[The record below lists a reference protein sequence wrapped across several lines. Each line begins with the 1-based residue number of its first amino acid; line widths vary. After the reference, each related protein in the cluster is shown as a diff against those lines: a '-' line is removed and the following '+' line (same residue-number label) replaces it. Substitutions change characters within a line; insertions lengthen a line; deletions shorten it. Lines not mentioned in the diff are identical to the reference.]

1 MQTLVWIVRLVI
13 VLVLVWFA
21 VKNAQDVTLTGLP
34 GQTWQAPLVFVLLV
48 VFVARRG
55 DRAARVGARRW
66 CASAAR
72 SGACASARAA
82 PSSRPRSRACAP
94 AGERRMEFEF
104 WWLLALPVFFGMGW
118 IAARVDI
125 KSLLSESRAL
135 PSSYFRG
142 LNFLLNEQPDKAI
155 ESFLQ
160 VAKENPQ
167 TVELQFALG
176 SLFRRRGEV
185 DRAIRMH
192 QDLVNRE
199 DLPPEERRQ
208 ASFELS
214 QDYFKAGLLDHAE
227 QVLAK
232 HGRGRSVAGS
242 APPPARHLH
251 PGEGLGEGDRRGQ
264 EARGERQA
272 QLPEGDR
279 QLLLRARDHRAH
291 PWARRGSRG
300 ACSRK
305 ALEANRKCVRANLLR
320 GEWLAREGQ
329 HEQALEAWKA
339 IESQDPAYFG
349 LAAEGMVESYKALGP
364 SRRGPR
370 AAARPAASLS
380 RASTCSTSS
389 TRRTAEIEGDDAA
402 YRLVRDEVRRNPTL
416 VGLDRL
422 IDAELVRAPAERR
435 QDLQLMKNL
444 VHSHAQA
451 LAVYLCDNCGFKARQ
466 FFWQCPAC
474 GGWETFPPR
483 RTAELDSPGRHL
495 ARMQIGQ

>member
-1 MQTLVWIVRLVI
+1 
-13 VLVLVWFA
+13 
-21 VKNAQDVTLTGLP
+21 
-34 GQTWQAPLVFVLLV
+34 
-48 VFVARRG
+48 
-55 DRAARVGARRW
+55 
-66 CASAAR
+66 
-72 SGACASARAA
+72 
-82 PSSRPRSRACAP
+82 
-94 AGERRMEFEF
+94 MEFEF

-118 IAARVDI
+118 IAARVDL

-142 LNFLLNEQPDKAI
+142 LNFLLNEQPDRAI

-199 DLPPEERRQ
+199 DLAPEQRRE
-208 ASFELS
+208 ASLELS
-214 QDYFKAGLLDHAE
+214 RDYFKAGLLEHAE
-227 QVLAK
+227 QVLAAMAQVDSSPEVHRSLLDIYIQEK
-232 HGRGRSVAGS
+232 DWEKAIDAARKLEVSAKRNYQREIANYYCELAITAHVHGNA
-242 APPPARHLH
+242 AEA
-251 PGEGLGEGDRRGQ
+251 EGY
-264 EARGERQA
+264 
-272 QLPEGDR
+272 
-279 QLLLRARDHRAH
+279 LRN
-291 PWARRGSRG
+291 
-300 ACSRK
+300 
-305 ALEANRKCVRANLLR
+305 ALESNRKCVRANLLR
-320 GEWLAREGQ
+320 GEWLAREGR
-329 HEQALEAWKA
+329 HEEAIAAWKA
-339 IESQDPAYFG
+339 IEQQDPAYFG
-349 LAAEGMVESYKALGP
+349 LAAEGMVESYKALGQLGEGL
-364 SRRGPR
+364 SLLRGLQHRYPGLDLLNVVYQ
-370 AAARPAASLS
+370 A
-380 RASTCSTSS
+380 
-389 TRRTAEIEGDDAA
+389 TAEHEGDEAA
-402 YRLVRDEVRRNPTL
+402 WRLVRDEVRRNPTL

-422 IDAELVRAPAERR
+422 IDAEIVRAPAERR

-451 LAVYLCDNCGFKARQ
+451 LAVYLCANCGFKARQ

>member
-1 MQTLVWIVRLVI
+1 
-13 VLVLVWFA
+13 
-21 VKNAQDVTLTGLP
+21 
-34 GQTWQAPLVFVLLV
+34 
-48 VFVARRG
+48 
-55 DRAARVGARRW
+55 
-66 CASAAR
+66 
-72 SGACASARAA
+72 
-82 PSSRPRSRACAP
+82 
-94 AGERRMEFEF
+94 MEFEF

-118 IAARVDI
+118 IAARVDL

-199 DLPPEERRQ
+199 DLPQEQRRQ
-208 ASFELS
+208 ASFELAE
-214 QDYFKAGLLDHAE
+214 DYFKAGLLDHAE

-232 HGRGRSVAGS
+232 MAEVDPS
-242 APPPARHLH
+242 ADVH
-251 PGEGLGEGDRRGQ
+251 
-264 EARGERQA
+264 
-272 QLPEGDR
+272 R
-279 QLLLRARDHRAH
+279 QLLDIYIQEKDWEKAIGAAKRLEVSAKRNYQREIANYYCELAITSQVH
-291 PWARRGSRG
+291 ARRDEAEGHLAS
-300 ACSRK
+300 

-320 GEWLAREGQ
+320 GERLAREGR
-329 HEQALEAWKA
+329 HDEAIEAWKA
-339 IESQDPAYFG
+339 IESQDPAYMG
-349 LAAEGMVESYKALGP
+349 LAAEGMLESYKALGKLGEGL
-364 SRRGPR
+364 SLLRGLQHRYPGLDLLTVVYQ
-370 AAARPAASLS
+370 A
-380 RASTCSTSS
+380 
-389 TRRTAEIEGDDAA
+389 TAEHEGDEAA
-402 YRLVRDEVRRNPTL
+402 WRIVRDEVRRNPTL

-451 LAVYLCDNCGFKARQ
+451 LAVYLCANCGFKARQ

-474 GGWETFPPR
+474 GGWETFAPR

>member
-1 MQTLVWIVRLVI
+1 
-13 VLVLVWFA
+13 
-21 VKNAQDVTLTGLP
+21 
-34 GQTWQAPLVFVLLV
+34 
-48 VFVARRG
+48 
-55 DRAARVGARRW
+55 
-66 CASAAR
+66 
-72 SGACASARAA
+72 
-82 PSSRPRSRACAP
+82 
-94 AGERRMEFEF
+94 MEFEF

-118 IAARVDI
+118 IAARVDL

-199 DLPPEERRQ
+199 DLPAEERRQ
-208 ASFELS
+208 ASFELAE
-214 QDYFKAGLLDHAE
+214 DYFKAGLLDHAE

-232 HGRGRSVAGS
+232 MAEVDPS
-242 APPPARHLH
+242 ADVH
-251 PGEGLGEGDRRGQ
+251 
-264 EARGERQA
+264 
-272 QLPEGDR
+272 R
-279 QLLLRARDHRAH
+279 QLLDIYIQEKDWEKAIVAAKKLEVSAKRNYQREIANYYCELAITSQVH
-291 PWARRGSRG
+291 ARRDEAEGHLAS
-300 ACSRK
+300 

-320 GEWLAREGQ
+320 GEWLAREGR
-329 HEQALEAWKA
+329 HAEAIEAWKA
-339 IESQDPAYFG
+339 IESQDPAYMG
-349 LAAEGMVESYKALGP
+349 LAAEGMLESYKALGLLGEGL
-364 SRRGPR
+364 SLLRGLQHRYPGLDLLTVVYQ
-370 AAARPAASLS
+370 A
-380 RASTCSTSS
+380 
-389 TRRTAEIEGDDAA
+389 TAEHEGDEAA
-402 YRLVRDEVRRNPTL
+402 WRLVRDEVRRNPTL

-422 IDAELVRAPAERR
+422 IDAELLRAPAERR

-451 LAVYLCDNCGFKARQ
+451 LAVYLCANCGFKARQ

-474 GGWETFPPR
+474 GGWETFAPR

>member
-1 MQTLVWIVRLVI
+1 M
-13 VLVLVWFA
+13 
-21 VKNAQDVTLTGLP
+21 D
-34 GQTWQAPLVFVLLV
+34 
-48 VFVARRG
+48 
-55 DRAARVGARRW
+55 
-66 CASAAR
+66 
-72 SGACASARAA
+72 
-82 PSSRPRSRACAP
+82 
-94 AGERRMEFEF
+94 FEF

-118 IAARVDI
+118 VAARVDL

-142 LNFLLNEQPDKAI
+142 LNFLLKEQPDKAI

-199 DLPPEERRQ
+199 DLAPEQRRE

-214 QDYFKAGLLDHAE
+214 QDYFKAGLLEHAE
-227 QVLAK
+227 QVLAGLAQ
-232 HGRGRSVAGS
+232 HDPSPEVH
-242 APPPARHLH
+242 RHLLDIYIQEKDWEKAIDAAKKLEVSAKRNYQREIANYYCELAITAQVHGH
-251 PGEGLGEGDRRGQ
+251 PAEAEGH
-264 EARGERQA
+264 
-272 QLPEGDR
+272 
-279 QLLLRARDHRAH
+279 LR
-291 PWARRGSRG
+291 S
-300 ACSRK
+300 

-320 GEWLAREGQ
+320 GEWLAREGR
-329 HEQALEAWKA
+329 HEEAVAAWKA
-339 IESQDPAYFG
+339 IEQQDPAYLG
-349 LAAEGMVESYKALGP
+349 LAGEGMVESYKALGNLGEGLTLL
-364 SRRGPR
+364 RGLQHRYPGLDLLNVVYQ
-370 AAARPAASLS
+370 A
-380 RASTCSTSS
+380 
-389 TRRTAEIEGDDAA
+389 TAEAEGDEPAW
-402 YRLVRDEVRRNPTL
+402 RLVRDEVRRNPTL

-422 IDAELVRAPAERR
+422 IDAELLRAPPDRR

-444 VHSHAQA
+444 VHSHAQV
-451 LAVYLCDNCGFKARQ
+451 LAVYLCANCGFKARQ

-483 RTAELDSPGRHL
+483 RTAELDSAGQHL

>member
-1 MQTLVWIVRLVI
+1 
-13 VLVLVWFA
+13 
-21 VKNAQDVTLTGLP
+21 
-34 GQTWQAPLVFVLLV
+34 
-48 VFVARRG
+48 
-55 DRAARVGARRW
+55 
-66 CASAAR
+66 
-72 SGACASARAA
+72 
-82 PSSRPRSRACAP
+82 
-94 AGERRMEFEF
+94 MEFEF
-104 WWLLALPVFFGMGW
+104 WWLVALPLFFGMGW
-118 IAARVDI
+118 IAARIDI
-125 KSLLSESRAL
+125 KSLLSESRAM

-227 QVLAK
+227 EVLARMAESDPSPEVHRHLLDIYIQEK
-232 HGRGRSVAGS
+232 DWEKAIEAAKKLEVSAKRNYQKEIANYYCELAIMAQIHGRTA
-242 APPPARHLH
+242 
-251 PGEGLGEGDRRGQ
+251 
-264 EARGERQA
+264 EAEA
-272 QLPEGDR
+272 ML
-279 QLLLRARDHRAH
+279 
-291 PWARRGSRG
+291 S
-300 ACSRK
+300 K

-320 GEWLAREGQ
+320 GEWLARAGK
-329 HEQALEAWKA
+329 HEQALVAWKA
-339 IESQDPAYFG
+339 IEAQDPAYFG
-349 LAAEGMVESYKALGP
+349 LAAEGMVESYEALG
-364 SRRGPR
+364 
-370 AAARPAASLS
+370 RPAEGLTLLRGLQHSYPGLDLLNVVYQ
-380 RASTCSTSS
+380 T
-389 TRRTAEIEGDDAA
+389 TAQIEGDDAA

-422 IDAELVRAPAERR
+422 IDAEFARAPAERR
-435 QDLQLMKNL
+435 QDLQLMKDL

-451 LAVYLCDNCGFKARQ
+451 LAVYLCENCGFKARQ

-483 RTAELDSPGRHL
+483 RTAELESPGRHL

>member
-1 MQTLVWIVRLVI
+1 
-13 VLVLVWFA
+13 
-21 VKNAQDVTLTGLP
+21 
-34 GQTWQAPLVFVLLV
+34 
-48 VFVARRG
+48 
-55 DRAARVGARRW
+55 
-66 CASAAR
+66 
-72 SGACASARAA
+72 
-82 PSSRPRSRACAP
+82 
-94 AGERRMEFEF
+94 MEFEI

-135 PSSYFRG
+135 PTSYFRG

-199 DLPPEERRQ
+199 DLPPESRRT
-208 ASFELS
+208 ASFELAE
-214 QDYFKAGLLDHAE
+214 DYFKAGLLDHAE
-227 QVLAK
+227 QVLSKMAE
-232 HGRGRSVAGS
+232 ADPS
-242 APPPARHLH
+242 ADVH
-251 PGEGLGEGDRRGQ
+251 
-264 EARGERQA
+264 
-272 QLPEGDR
+272 R
-279 QLLLRARDHRAH
+279 QLLDIYIQEKDWAKAVDAARKLAVSAKRDYQKEIANYYCELAITEQVHGRPEA
-291 PWARRGSRG
+291 AAAYLVR
-300 ACSRK
+300 
-305 ALEANRKCVRANLLR
+305 ALESNRKCVRANVLR
-320 GEWLAREGQ
+320 GEWLARDSR
-329 HEQALEAWKA
+329 HEAAIEAWKA

-349 LAAEGMVESYKALGP
+349 LAAEGMLESYKALG
-364 SRRGPR
+364 RLGEGLALLRGLQHRFPGLDLLNVVYQ
-370 AAARPAASLS
+370 A
-380 RASTCSTSS
+380 
-389 TRRTAEIEGDDAA
+389 TAEHEGDEAA
-402 YRLVRDEVRRNPTL
+402 WRLVRDEVRRNPTL
-416 VGLDRL
+416 VGLDRM

-451 LAVYLCDNCGFKARQ
+451 LAVYLCANCGFKARQ

-483 RTAELDSPGRHL
+483 RTAEYDGAGRHL

>member
-1 MQTLVWIVRLVI
+1 
-13 VLVLVWFA
+13 
-21 VKNAQDVTLTGLP
+21 
-34 GQTWQAPLVFVLLV
+34 
-48 VFVARRG
+48 
-55 DRAARVGARRW
+55 
-66 CASAAR
+66 
-72 SGACASARAA
+72 
-82 PSSRPRSRACAP
+82 
-94 AGERRMEFEF
+94 MEFEF

-118 IAARVDI
+118 IAARIDL
-125 KSLLSESRAL
+125 KSLLSESRAM

-192 QDLVNRE
+192 QDLMNRE
-199 DLPPEERRQ
+199 DLPPDERRQ

-227 QVLAK
+227 QVLSRMGEADPSPDVHRHLLDIYIQEKDWEKAIEAAK
-232 HGRGRSVAGS
+232 KLEASAKRNYQKEIANYYCELAITAQIHGRAAEAGS
-242 APPPARHLH
+242 ML
-251 PGEGLGEGDRRGQ
+251 D
-264 EARGERQA
+264 
-272 QLPEGDR
+272 
-279 QLLLRARDHRAH
+279 
-291 PWARRGSRG
+291 
-300 ACSRK
+300 K
-305 ALEANRKCVRANLLR
+305 ALQANRKCVRANLLR
-320 GEWLAREGQ
+320 GEWLARDGK

-349 LAAEGMVESYKALGP
+349 LAAEGMVESYKALGRP
-364 SRRGPR
+364 EEGLTLLRGLQHRYPG
-370 AAARPAASLS
+370 LDLLNVVYQ
-380 RASTCSTSS
+380 T
-389 TRRTAEIEGDDAA
+389 TAEIEGDDAA

-422 IDAELVRAPAERR
+422 IDAELARAPAERR

-451 LAVYLCDNCGFKARQ
+451 LAVYLCENCGFKARQ

>member
-1 MQTLVWIVRLVI
+1 
-13 VLVLVWFA
+13 
-21 VKNAQDVTLTGLP
+21 
-34 GQTWQAPLVFVLLV
+34 
-48 VFVARRG
+48 
-55 DRAARVGARRW
+55 
-66 CASAAR
+66 
-72 SGACASARAA
+72 
-82 PSSRPRSRACAP
+82 
-94 AGERRMEFEF
+94 MEFEF

-118 IAARVDI
+118 IAARVDL

-142 LNFLLNEQPDKAI
+142 LNFLLNDKPDKAI

-199 DLPPEERRQ
+199 DLPEDERRT
-208 ASFELS
+208 ASFELA

-232 HGRGRSVAGS
+232 MAQVDPSVDV
-242 APPPARHLH
+242 H
-251 PGEGLGEGDRRGQ
+251 
-264 EARGERQA
+264 
-272 QLPEGDR
+272 R
-279 QLLLRARDHRAH
+279 QLLDIYIQEKDWEKAIEAARKLEVSAKRNYQKEIANYYCELAIGEQLHGRQAVALEHLDR
-291 PWARRGSRG
+291 
-300 ACSRK
+300 

-320 GEWLAREGQ
+320 GEWLARAGRHDE
-329 HEQALEAWKA
+329 AIEAWKA
-339 IESQDPAYFG
+339 IEQQDPAYFG
-349 LAAEGMVESYKALGP
+349 LVAEGMLESYKALGRLGEGL
-364 SRRGPR
+364 SLLRGLQHRYPGLDLLNVVYQ
-370 AAARPAASLS
+370 A
-380 RASTCSTSS
+380 
-389 TRRTAEIEGDDAA
+389 TAEHEGDDAA
-402 YRLVRDEVRRNPTL
+402 WRLVRDEVRRNPTL

-422 IDAELVRAPAERR
+422 IDAELVRSPPERR
-435 QDLQLMKNL
+435 HDLQLMKNL
-444 VHSHAQA
+444 VHSHAEA
-451 LAVYLCDNCGFKARQ
+451 LAVYLCSSCGFKARQ

-483 RTAELDSPGRHL
+483 RTAELDTAGRHL